1 LKFSHNQDAES
12 IKLSVAA
19 FIKKFGVRNP
29 LWSVIDSKG
38 PRKLLI
44 FTHPKI
50 QNEIRAY
57 IPKIIEDAGRR
68 QLSES
73 TGA

>member
-1 LKFSHNQDAES
+1 VSGRFVVVDKTAVAS
-12 IKLSVAA
+12 IVL
-19 FIKKFGVRNP
+19 N
-29 LWSVIDSKG
+29 
-38 PRKLLI
+38 
-44 FTHPKI
+44 
-50 QNEIRAY
+50 